1 MSKYPIIDPFK
12 IKHQETYTVDEVFE
26 LINYIRMLEERNEEQ
41 ADRIKELI
49 DEIESVKNRLAFYR
63 NATLPKDINKE

>member
-1 MSKYPIIDPFK
+1 MRKYPIIDPFK
-12 IKHQETYTVDEVFE
+12 INNKKTYTINEVFE